1 MLNYTLRRFSGILIM
16 LLLLSFVTFVLSRT
30 VPGGPFGKVEVPM
43 GEKQLAQFKA
53 KYGLDKPI
61 LEQYVTWLGQA
72 VRLDFGTPFT
82 APEMTVTGL
91 ILKLLPYSALVGFLA
106 CMFALVVGIIIG
118 MVSAAHQNS
127 WLDNAI
133 VTYSIVVGSIPSFV
147 LGFILVY
154 VFSAKLGWFPAGGW
168 GGPKYLVLPV
178 FAYGFPATAGVARWT
193 RQCMVDVVSSD
204 YVRTAYAKGLQRSQ
218 VMSKHVLRNALIPMV
233 TSFLPMFPGMMTG
246 SMFIETVFGL
256 PGLGKQFTLASTN
269 RDYPLVLG
277 ITIFWALLISMTYF
291 LTDILYG
298 VIDPRVRIME
308 KSS

>member
-1 MLNYTLRRFSGILIM
+1 MLNYVLRRFLGILIM

-43 GEKQLAQFKA
+43 GKKQLELFKA

-72 VRLDFGTPFT
+72 VRLDFGVPFT

-91 ILKLLPYSALVGFLA
+91 IFKLLPYSALLGFLA
-106 CMFALVVGIIIG
+106 CVFSLTVGIILG
-118 MVSAAHQNS
+118 MIAAAHQNS

-133 VTYSIVVGSIPSFV
+133 VTYSIVVGSIPAFV
-147 LGFILVY
+147 LGFVVVY
-154 VFSAKLGWFPAGGW
+154 VFAAKLAILPAGGW

-178 FAYGFPATAGVARWT
+178 FAYGFPAIGGVARWT
-193 RQCMVDVVSSD
+193 RQCMVDTISSD
-204 YVRTAYAKGLQRSQ
+204 YVRTAYAKGLVRSQ

-246 SMFIETVFGL
+246 SMFIEMVFGL
-256 PGLGKQFTLASTN
+256 PGLGKQFVLSSTN
-269 RDYPLVLG
+269 RDYPMVLG
-277 ITIFWALLISMTYF
+277 ITVFWALLLSVTYF
-291 LTDILYG
+291 ITDILYG
-298 VIDPRVRIME
+298 VIDPRVRITQ